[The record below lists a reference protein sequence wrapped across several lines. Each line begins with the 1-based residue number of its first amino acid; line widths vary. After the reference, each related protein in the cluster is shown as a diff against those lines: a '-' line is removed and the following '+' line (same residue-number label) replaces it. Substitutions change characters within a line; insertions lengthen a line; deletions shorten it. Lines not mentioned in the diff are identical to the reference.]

1 MDDWG
6 SPWADDAVS
15 GQLSLPRAVVPVKA
29 EQNLPNANL
38 EVQPIGNV
46 LTGLERSSPWVGDGG
61 LGQWVDVENPTAPTA
76 DTFPDWNAEVSTR
89 VPLSQNMGEKG
100 YGNVQ
105 SEGESVWGNEAGLS
119 LAAAGEEP
127 QWKSEPSHGAVEPG
141 SYFERGAKTFP
152 EGNGGEGEVDI
163 LHVHLDSVVP
173 STDQKNAQSAAVTDN
188 LTELPTRGNFVE
200 GDLSLKP
207 PSSLAHNR
215 YMEEGAVESPGTSLE
230 ETVLLE
236 EQKLRSPSPQRPPAP
251 ITDPVPLKCQDSTD
265 GGDVDFGDFEE
276 EVKCT
281 GDGNFDLEPQPIGN
295 SIPHDHSNQGQETSA
310 SSKPPASLEVVVFA
324 VDMSLLDRLIPQ
336 SHSADLPPPLEDEII
351 SSTSSR
357 KTWYRISRKET
368 VREHSG
374 NGDYVRVTWVGSSIQ
389 ANVSKIVARWITEDR
404 IAGGT
409 VFGGSN
415 RLGAT
420 FGWGEEMRRASEKPQ
435 LGPKKD
441 VSDSAPPGLWDK
453 THSPKIMPHSPPSMT
468 PKSNRSPTNDS
479 SVEGSIST
487 RMNDANPLVPQFG
500 WGNSDE
506 RVRRLALDA
515 TRSTTSTHQKAASM
529 ISIPFSVSPV
539 TSLSPLSATSNPS
552 LQPRPA
558 SLDLSSEKTYKSQ
571 HTRGSKSVISS
582 SIQNPRITSSTLAA
596 IEVIG
601 LTSQSASSIR
611 DSSQSASRV
620 ELGTPEEHCNP
631 WGPVDLPVFDHR
643 LPTQTPQLNPQT
655 RRELVTVDIL
665 KPNKASEDKIV
676 ERVIKGLPNLEYML
690 R

>member
-351 SSTSSR
+351 SSTSR
-357 KTWYRISRKET
+357 
-368 VREHSG
+368 
-374 NGDYVRVTWVGSSIQ
+374 
-389 ANVSKIVARWITEDR
+389 
-404 IAGGT
+404 
-409 VFGGSN
+409 
-415 RLGAT
+415 
-420 FGWGEEMRRASEKPQ
+420 
-435 LGPKKD
+435 
-441 VSDSAPPGLWDK
+441 
-453 THSPKIMPHSPPSMT
+453 
-468 PKSNRSPTNDS
+468 
-479 SVEGSIST
+479 
-487 RMNDANPLVPQFG
+487 
-500 WGNSDE
+500 
-506 RVRRLALDA
+506 
-515 TRSTTSTHQKAASM
+515 
-529 ISIPFSVSPV
+529 
-539 TSLSPLSATSNPS
+539 
-552 LQPRPA
+552 
-558 SLDLSSEKTYKSQ
+558 
-571 HTRGSKSVISS
+571 
-582 SIQNPRITSSTLAA
+582 
-596 IEVIG
+596 
-601 LTSQSASSIR
+601 
-611 DSSQSASRV
+611 
-620 ELGTPEEHCNP
+620 
-631 WGPVDLPVFDHR
+631 
-643 LPTQTPQLNPQT
+643 
-655 RRELVTVDIL
+655 
-665 KPNKASEDKIV
+665 
-676 ERVIKGLPNLEYML
+676 
-690 R
+690 